1 MSASTTDAD
10 GSGMFDDTLTDD
22 ENPFAGIGDG
32 GLGGSS
38 DSGGG
43 GGSGGGLF
51 GTIGAVLDPTRGA
64 DPATE
69 GYLRWVP
76 LTAGPTF
83 LSDIADSVTG
93 GERDANLPESVVFE
107 RPGDFPWIEEGS
119 DSADLPLG
127 SIRDPLNLDGGA
139 PGPTDGAGEGGDTPT
154 TNFGQQFAD
163 GLREAISALPW
174 GSIAGFIA
182 LLGAVLIA
190 INAFAGGLGEGVTD
204 NG

>member
-1 MSASTTDAD
+1 MSASTTD
-10 GSGMFDDTLTDD
+10 GSGMFDDSLTDN
-22 ENPFAGIGDG
+22 ENPFAGFGDG
-32 GLGGSS
+32 GSGGSDS
-38 DSGGG
+38 SGGG
-43 GGSGGGLF
+43 GGGGLF

-69 GYLRWVP
+69 GYLRWNP
-76 LTAGPTF
+76 ITAGPTF
-83 LSDIADSVTG
+83 LSDIGDSVTG

-127 SIRDPLNLDGGA
+127 SIRDPLNLDGGP
-139 PGPTDGAGEGGDTPT
+139 PGPTGGAGEGGDTPT

-163 GLREAISALPW
+163 AIVQALGALPW

-190 INAFAGGLGEGVTD
+190 INAFAGGLAEGVTD
-204 NG
+204 G